1 MKKILFII
9 LTAVL
14 IFAVSASA
22 AFAAEEPA
30 DAAPEISEESEEAI
44 CDGFFGELYNEVAE
58 NADKILAALTFI
70 GSLIIAFAY
79 KRGLIPL
86 LNGALSNMNSMITKL
101 KEETENSVIENESVG
116 EIIKER
122 LAASEE
128 VIATLT
134 SSIEALEE
142 KLKSVSETKRD
153 SEKAK
158 IIMNAQIDMLYEI
171 FMSSALPQYSKDRV
185 GERVAEMKAHLTES
199 EE

>member
-9 LTAVL
+9 LTAIL

-22 AFAAEEPA
+22 AFAAEPA
-30 DAAPEISEESEEAI
+30 DAAPEISEEGEEAI

-70 GSLIIAFAY
+70 GALIIAFAY
-79 KRGLIPL
+79 KKGLIPL

>member
-9 LTAVL
+9 LTAIL

-22 AFAAEEPA
+22 VFAAEPA
-30 DAAPEISEESEEAI
+30 DATPEISEESEEAI